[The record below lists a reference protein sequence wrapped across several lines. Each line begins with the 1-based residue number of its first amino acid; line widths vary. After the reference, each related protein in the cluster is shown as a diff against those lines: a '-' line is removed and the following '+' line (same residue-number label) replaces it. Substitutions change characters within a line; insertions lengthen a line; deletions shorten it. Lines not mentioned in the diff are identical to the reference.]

1 MSTPDQLSDRT
12 LIKALSLKLERLPTL
27 LSRSLK
33 FDLVP
38 ALFSRP
44 RRNFSGH
51 VVLSL
56 IMSAIGVPLAYYFIV
71 RPSDPSMLFS
81 AAPKFASINSQ
92 PIELP
97 PPPLPRNE
105 AVPIAAEGSARPTG
119 SMDAIKPASFGN
131 TGFAEIKAQESVPP
145 VIFATEKTPAPQS
158 TPSSDISKFASLDSP
173 PATALPL
180 TLPPNDAF
188 PPAAQRSTPPAGS
201 ANETTAALS
210 QSTPPSEM
218 KTTVPKMD
226 AMRRPRANDG
236 AGRQH
241 AQKESKLGAVRSCTA
256 DIFSENV
263 HASSRTKVDQL
274 GVHRICA
281 DPRLPAMGYLRC
293 FVASIVCP
301 DWPF

>member
-1 MSTPDQLSDRT
+1 MSTPDQLSNRT
-12 LIKALSLKLERLPTL
+12 LIKVLSLKFERLPAL

-33 FDLVP
+33 LDLVP

-44 RRNFSGH
+44 RRNFSGP
-51 VVLSL
+51 VVLFL
-56 IMSAIGVPLAYYFIV
+56 IMSAIVVPLAYYFIV
-71 RPSDPSMLFS
+71 RPSDPSMHFS
-81 AAPKFASINSQ
+81 AAPKLASINSQ

-105 AVPIAAEGSARPTG
+105 AVPIAAEGSARPAG
-119 SMDAIKPASFGN
+119 SLNAIKPASFGN
-131 TGFAEIKAQESVPP
+131 TAFPEIKAQESVPP
-145 VIFATEKTPAPQS
+145 VIFATETTPAPQS
-158 TPSSDISKFASLDSP
+158 TPSSDLSKFASMGSP
-173 PATALPL
+173 PVTALPL
-180 TLPPNDAF
+180 TLPPNDAV
-188 PPAAQRSTPPAGS
+188 PPAAQRSTPPPGS
-201 ANETTAALS
+201 VNETTAALS

-218 KTTVPKMD
+218 KTTVPKTD
-226 AMRRPRANDG
+226 AMRRPRANDS

-241 AQKESKLGAVRSCTA
+241 AQKESKLGAARSCTA

-263 HASSRTKVDQL
+263 RASSRTKIDQL

-281 DPRLPAMGYLRC
+281 DPGLPAMGYLRC